1 MSAGKL
7 IAYMAAAILIF
18 FGVLFMWAAFSPNT
32 ANQWGTLFTGMVI
45 LGAGFILIFFASRR
59 KPAAPGDFIQNVSL
73 NIDLPGQVHLEKIT
87 CENCGNPLSKNDIKI
102 VAGAPTVNCPYCGQV
117 YQLTEEPKW

>member
-7 IAYMAAAILIF
+7 IGFVAAAILIL
-18 FGVLFMWAAFSPNT
+18 FGVLFMWAAFSPDT
-32 ANQWGTLFTGMVI
+32 ANQWGTLFTGIAIV
-45 LGAGFILIFFASRR
+45 GAGLILIFFASRS
-59 KPAAPGDFIQNVSL
+59 KPAAPADFQQNVTL
-73 NIDLPGQVHLEKIT
+73 NVDLPGNVQLEKIT
-87 CENCGNPLSKNDIKI
+87 CQNCGNPLSKNDIKI